1 MGINSTEPV
10 EDAVETIAEGLIAAF
25 EVVNI
30 AALFVRKEDS
40 ESAAVD
46 DITSC
51 ENDADVNDDAATEDT
66 VAAVDKDDAATE
78 DALAVLGRDNAVTE
92 DAVAAIDEDDSATK
106 ATVAAVD
113 EDVATAEEDVAA
125 GEEAEV
131 NRIDSSSI
139 MRVDFL
145 TAALIME

>member
-66 VAAVDKDDAATE
+66 VAAVD
-78 DALAVLGRDNAVTE
+78 
-92 DAVAAIDEDDSATK
+92 EDDSPTK
-106 ATVAAVD
+106 AAVAAVD
-113 EDVATAEEDVAA
+113 EDVATAEDDVAA
-125 GEEAEV
+125 SEEAEV
-131 NRIDSSSI
+131 NKIDSSSI